1 METRLFILYFFVVRI
16 QGAYEFPSKYKS
28 GRILFQFVWEQWQDI
43 LFRLHF
49 AQNEFQTNGM
59 IGQAVSTIVLASRPP
74 H

>member
-28 GRILFQFVWEQWQDI
+28 GRILYKIYF
-43 LFRLHF
+43 FRLHF